1 MFGTKDVGMSNPQP
15 DISLAADAQSNV
27 GRVRENNEDS
37 VLLWSREHVA
47 LAVVADGMGG
57 AVAGEEASRIAVQTI
72 YQMLLNAEMQT
83 ALSDDSLTPQD
94 VGSRMKSVIAQANR
108 AIVRHSDQHPH
119 LRGMGT
125 TVTSAFVQGT
135 HAVIGHVGDSRA
147 YLVQGDTG
155 AIEQITVD
163 HSFVEAMVMAGHITR
178 AEAED
183 HPMKNILYRALGQSL
198 EMDVDLYDVELQVG
212 DRMILCSDGLTL
224 HVRPSEIAEAAL
236 NAKSP
241 EAIGKQLIDLANSRG
256 GKDNVSVVVIAVE
269 KNHDGASA
277 RNSKVVMRGRQHTGA
292 WLGADSAFAS
302 SESSYPVH
310 LDDPDPVP

>member
-1 MFGTKDVGMSNPQP
+1 MANPQAN
-15 DISLAADAQSNV
+15 ITLACDAQSNT

-72 YQMLLNAEMQT
+72 YQTLLTAEMQT
-83 ALSDDSLTPQD
+83 ALSDDSLAPQD
-94 VGSRMKSVIAQANR
+94 VGSRLKSVISQANR
-108 AIVRHSDQHPH
+108 AIVRQSDQHPH

-125 TVTSAFVQGT
+125 TVTSVFVQGT
-135 HAVIGHVGDSRA
+135 HAVVGHVGDSRA
-147 YLVQGDTG
+147 YLIQGDTG
-155 AIEQITVD
+155 NIEQITVD

-183 HPMKNILYRALGQSL
+183 HPMRNILYRALGQSL
-198 EMDVDLYDVELQVG
+198 ELDIDVYDVDLQVG
-212 DRMILCSDGLTL
+212 DRLVLCSDGLTL
-224 HVRPSEIAEAAL
+224 HVRPYEIAEITL
-236 NAKSP
+236 NADSP
-241 EAIGKQLIDLANSRG
+241 EATGKQLIDLANVRG
-256 GKDNVSVVVIAVE
+256 GKDNVSVIVIAVE
-269 KNHDGASA
+269 ANLDGRTA

-292 WLGADSAFAS
+292 WLGPDSAFAS

>member
-1 MFGTKDVGMSNPQP
+1 MSNPQP

-72 YQMLLNAEMQT
+72 YQMLLTAEMQT
-83 ALSDDSLTPQD
+83 ILSDDSLTSQD
-94 VGSRMKSVIAQANR
+94 VGSRLKSVIAQANR
-108 AIVRHSDQHPH
+108 AIVRHSDQYPH

-125 TVTSAFVQGT
+125 TVTSALVQGT

-147 YLVQGDTG
+147 YLVQGDTRT
-155 AIEQITVD
+155 IEQITVD

-183 HPMKNILYRALGQSL
+183 HPMKNILYRVLGQSL

-224 HVRPSEIAEAAL
+224 HVRAAEIAEVAL
-236 NAKSP
+236 NAPSP

-256 GKDNVSVVVIAVE
+256 GKDNVSVVVIAIE
-269 KNHDGASA
+269 KNHDGASEQH
-277 RNSKVVMRGRQHTGA
+277 SKVVMRGRQHIGT
-292 WLGADSAFAS
+292 LTDADSAFAS
-302 SESSYPVH
+302 SESNCPMH

>member
-1 MFGTKDVGMSNPQP
+1 MSNPQAN
-15 DISLAADAQSNV
+15 ITLACDAQSNT

-37 VLLWSREHVA
+37 VLLWAREHVA

-72 YQMLLNAEMQT
+72 YQTLLT
-83 ALSDDSLTPQD
+83 ADTQSVVGEEAISPQD
-94 VGSRMKSVIAQANR
+94 VGNRLKSVIAQANR
-108 AIVRHSDQHPH
+108 AIVRQSDQHPH

-125 TVTSAFVQGT
+125 TVTTAFVQGT

-147 YLVQGDTG
+147 YLIQGDTG
-155 AIEQITVD
+155 SIEQITVD

-183 HPMKNILYRALGQSL
+183 HPMRNILYRALGQAL
-198 EMDVDLYDVELQVG
+198 ELDIDLYEVDLQVG
-212 DRMILCSDGLTL
+212 DRLVLCSDGLTL
-224 HVRPSEIAEAAL
+224 HVRPFEIADITL
-236 NAKSP
+236 NAETP
-241 EAIGKQLIDLANSRG
+241 EATGKQLIDLANVRG

-269 KNHDGASA
+269 ANLDGNAA
-277 RNSKVVMRGRQHTGA
+277 RNSKVIMRGRQHTGA
-292 WLGADSAFAS
+292 WLGPDSAFAS

>member
-1 MFGTKDVGMSNPQP
+1 MANPQAN
-15 DISLAADAQSNV
+15 ITLACDAQSNT

-72 YQMLLNAEMQT
+72 YQTLLTAEMQT
-83 ALSDDSLTPQD
+83 ALSDDSLAPQD
-94 VGSRMKSVIAQANR
+94 VGSRLKSVISQANR
-108 AIVRHSDQHPH
+108 AIVRQSDQHPH

-125 TVTSAFVQGT
+125 TVTSVFVQGT
-135 HAVIGHVGDSRA
+135 HAVVGHVGDSRA
-147 YLVQGDTG
+147 YLIQGDTG
-155 AIEQITVD
+155 NIEQITVD

-183 HPMKNILYRALGQSL
+183 HPMRNILYRALGQSL
-198 EMDVDLYDVELQVG
+198 ELDIDVYDVDLQVG
-212 DRMILCSDGLTL
+212 DRLVLCSDGLTL
-224 HVRPSEIAEAAL
+224 HVRPYEIAEITL
-236 NAKSP
+236 NADSP
-241 EAIGKQLIDLANSRG
+241 EATGKQLIDLANVRG
-256 GKDNVSVVVIAVE
+256 GKDNVSVIVIAVE
-269 KNHDGASA
+269 ANLDGSTA

-292 WLGADSAFAS
+292 WLGPDSAFAS

>member
-1 MFGTKDVGMSNPQP
+1 MSNPQP
-15 DISLAADAQSNV
+15 HITIEADAQSNV

-72 YQMLLNAEMQT
+72 YQTLLTAEMQVALTDESMT
-83 ALSDDSLTPQD
+83 AQD
-94 VGSRMKSVIAQANR
+94 VGNRMKSVIAQANR
-108 AIVRHSDQHPH
+108 AIVRQSDQHPH

-125 TVTSAFVQGT
+125 TVTSVFVQGT

-155 AIEQITVD
+155 TIEQITVD
-163 HSFVEAMVMAGHITR
+163 HSFVEAMVIAGHITR
-178 AEAED
+178 AEAEE
-183 HPMKNILYRALGQSL
+183 HPMRNILYRALGQSL
-198 EMDVDLYDVELQVG
+198 EMDIDVYDVDLQVG

-224 HVRPSEIAEAAL
+224 HVRPFEIAEAAM
-236 NAKSP
+236 NAESP
-241 EAIGKQLIDLANSRG
+241 EAIGKQLIDLANARG
-256 GKDNVSVVVIAVE
+256 GKDNVSVIVIAVQAAV
-269 KNHDGASA
+269 DGTPPL
-277 RNSKVVMRGRQHTGA
+277 NSKVVLRGRQHTGA

-302 SESSYPVH
+302 SESSYPIH